1 MKITNLKNGRLLI
14 TLNINGVKVNF
25 ETDSTEAAFQAV
37 KKIFNQ

>member
-1 MKITNLKNGRLLI
+1 MTELKNGKLLV

-25 ETDSTEAAFQAV
+25 EADSTEAAFQAV